1 MVDID
6 RDRSP
11 ERARQDY
18 CKAILQEGEGK
29 PVKPSDVARRLG
41 VSRASVSKLAHE
53 LSRRGLIRDLGGGQ
67 LQLTAKGRKL
77 GLDMVRRH
85 RVVET
90 FLHRALGVPL
100 DRLHA
105 EAERIEHSISDD
117 VAQRLEHLL
126 GHPQYDPHGDPIPG
140 SGATTRRDAPLG
152 QAQLGAKL
160 RVTRILDRDRDAVRA
175 LARAGVLPGALIVLD
190 AIDTRRAKLR
200 VGRGRSTL
208 TPAAA
213 SAVRVERVERDTRSA
228 RAGRSRAGKR

>member
-1 MVDID
+1 MVDIGH
-6 RDRSP
+6 DRSP

-18 CKAILQEGEGK
+18 CKAILQEGDGK

-41 VSRASVSKLAHE
+41 VSRASVSKLARE
-53 LSRRGLIRDLGGGQ
+53 LSRRGLIRNLGGGQ

-77 GLDMVRRH
+77 ALDMVRRH
-85 RVVET
+85 RIVET

-140 SGATTRRDAPLG
+140 SGGTTRRDAPLA
-152 QAQLGAKL
+152 QARLGATL
-160 RVTRILDRDRDAVRA
+160 RVTRILDRDRNAVRA
-175 LARAGVLPGALIVLD
+175 LAKASVLPGALIALEN
-190 AIDTRRAKLR
+190 IGTRRAQ
-200 VGRGRSTL
+200 
-208 TPAAA
+208 
-213 SAVRVERVERDTRSA
+213 VRA
-228 RAGRSRAGKR
+228 